1 MVCGISESMWR
12 PLVNDFYRPKVANP
26 LNPAKSVHKIKAPV
40 FLACQFNDEQTGGH
54 CPNLADRFTGTKR
67 KWFTYR

>member
-1 MVCGISESMWR
+1 
-12 PLVNDFYRPKVANP
+12 
-26 LNPAKSVHKIKAPV
+26 VHKIKAPV